1 MFDNIKGIIVQI
13 MGDTSGLDA
22 ALKRTQKKLTST
34 GDAIAGVGKSMTK
47 AFTVPIVAAATVA
60 VSKFAEVDK
69 TMTLVNATMGNS
81 TEEAQMLNRAMKEA
95 AANSTYGMSDA
106 ATAMLNFARAGLS
119 AEEAANTIAP
129 AMNLAAGEGGDLD
142 TVSAGLIA
150 TINGFHGSF
159 DDAARYAD
167 VFANACNNSAL
178 DVNSL
183 SEAMSIAAPIFS
195 TAGYSV
201 EDAALYMGV
210 MANNGIDANKAATSL
225 KTGMA
230 RLVKPAKDGA
240 AWMERLGINIVNA
253 DGSMKDSVTVQNELH
268 EAFAGLSESEQI
280 AAASAIFGKN
290 QMAPWLALINTAPED
305 VNALSEALQTEGTT
319 AEMANAMMGGFGGS
333 LEKLKSSIDVA
344 AVSFGEALAPV
355 ISKVAEAIQG
365 VVTWFN
371 SLDAE
376 QQQMIATI
384 ALVVAAIGPLLIII
398 GSVISAIGT
407 LTPVIAAL
415 AGPIGIII
423 AAIASVVGIVTTLW
437 NTNEEFRNSII
448 GIWEEIKA
456 AWNECVT
463 GIKEALG
470 ELGIN
475 FESSGSLI
483 KGIWTELCNIFAPA
497 IKGAFEI
504 VKNVVKTVLDA
515 VRGIVQTVV
524 KLIQGDWK
532 GAWESMKQTASNLVN
547 NIWNTIKSVFTTI
560 WNYVSGIVGRL
571 KNIFNFNWSLPKI
584 KLPHFSVSDGRTV
597 LGVTLPK
604 ISVEWYR
611 KAYENPYL
619 FTSPT
624 VVGGRGFGDGGG
636 SGEIVYGRDQL
647 MRDIATASQGDITIN
662 VYASDGMDINALADK
677 IQYRLAQVQKQR
689 MSAYA

>member
-22 ALKRTQKKLTST
+22 ALKRTQKKLTKT

-60 VSKFAEVDK
+60 VSKFADVDK

-81 TEEAQMLNRAMKEA
+81 TEEAQLLNRAMKEA
-95 AANSTYGMSDA
+95 AASSTYGMSDA
-106 ATAMLNFARAGLS
+106 ATAMLKFARAGLS

-183 SEAMSIAAPIFS
+183 SEAMSIAAPIFA

-240 AWMERLGINIVNA
+240 TWMERLGINIVNT
-253 DGSMKDSVTVQNELH
+253 DGSMKDSVTVQKELN

-355 ISKVAEAIQG
+355 ISKVAEAIQS

-376 QQQMIATI
+376 QQQTIATI

-398 GSVISAIGT
+398 GSVISAIGA

-423 AAIASVVGIVTTLW
+423 VSISTIVGIITTLW

-448 GIWEEIKA
+448 GIWEEIKT

-463 GIKEALG
+463 GIKEALA

-483 KGIWTELCNIFAPA
+483 KGIWTEFCNMFAPA

-504 VKNVVKTVLDA
+504 VKNIIKTVLDA
-515 VRGIVQTVV
+515 IRGIVQTVV

-532 GAWESMKQTASNLVN
+532 GAWEAMKQTASNLVN

-571 KNIFNFNWSLPKI
+571 KNIFNFNWSLPNI

-611 KAYENPYL
+611 KAYDNPYL

-662 VYASDGMDINALADK
+662 VYASDGMDVNALADK

>member
-22 ALKRTQKKLTST
+22 ALKRTQKKLTKT
-34 GDAIAGVGKSMTK
+34 GDAIAGIGKSMTK

-81 TEEAQMLNRAMKEA
+81 TEEAQLLNRAMKEA

-183 SEAMSIAAPIFS
+183 SEAMSIAAPIFA

-240 AWMERLGINIVNA
+240 TWMERLGINIVNA
-253 DGSMKDSVTVQNELH
+253 DGSMKDSVTVQKELN

-355 ISKVAEAIQG
+355 ISKVAEAIQS

-398 GSVISAIGT
+398 GSVISAIGA

-423 AAIASVVGIVTTLW
+423 ASITAIVGIVTTLW

-448 GIWEEIKA
+448 GIWEEIKT

-463 GIKEALG
+463 GIKEALA

-475 FESSGSLI
+475 FESSGTLI

-560 WNYVSGIVGRL
+560 WNYVSGIVGKL

-611 KAYENPYL
+611 KAYDNPYL

-662 VYASDGMDINALADK
+662 VYASDGMDVNALADK

>member
-22 ALKRTQKKLTST
+22 ALKRTQKKLTKT
-34 GDAIAGVGKSMTK
+34 GDAIAGIGKSMTK

-81 TEEAQMLNRAMKEA
+81 TEEAQLLNRAMKEA

-183 SEAMSIAAPIFS
+183 SEAMSIAAPIFA

-240 AWMERLGINIVNA
+240 TWMERLGINIVNA
-253 DGSMKDSVTVQNELH
+253 DGSMKDSVTVQKELN

-355 ISKVAEAIQG
+355 ISKVAEAIQS

-398 GSVISAIGT
+398 GSVISAIGA

-423 AAIASVVGIVTTLW
+423 ASITAIVGIVTTLW

-448 GIWEEIKA
+448 GIWEEIKT

-463 GIKEALG
+463 GIKEALA

-475 FESSGSLI
+475 FESSGTLI

-560 WNYVSGIVGRL
+560 WNYVSGIVGKL

-611 KAYENPYL
+611 KAYDNPYL

-647 MRDIATASQGDITIN
+647 MRDISAASQGDITIN
-662 VYASDGMDINALADK
+662 VYASDGMDVNALADK

>member
-1 MFDNIKGIIVQI
+1 
-13 MGDTSGLDA
+13 
-22 ALKRTQKKLTST
+22 
-34 GDAIAGVGKSMTK
+34 
-47 AFTVPIVAAATVA
+47 
-60 VSKFAEVDK
+60 
-69 TMTLVNATMGNS
+69 
-81 TEEAQMLNRAMKEA
+81 
-95 AANSTYGMSDA
+95 
-106 ATAMLNFARAGLS
+106 
-119 AEEAANTIAP
+119 
-129 AMNLAAGEGGDLD
+129 
-142 TVSAGLIA
+142 
-150 TINGFHGSF
+150 
-159 DDAARYAD
+159 
-167 VFANACNNSAL
+167 
-178 DVNSL
+178 
-183 SEAMSIAAPIFS
+183 
-195 TAGYSV
+195 
-201 EDAALYMGV
+201 
-210 MANNGIDANKAATSL
+210 
-225 KTGMA
+225 
-230 RLVKPAKDGA
+230 
-240 AWMERLGINIVNA
+240 
-253 DGSMKDSVTVQNELH
+253 
-268 EAFAGLSESEQI
+268 
-280 AAASAIFGKN
+280 
-290 QMAPWLALINTAPED
+290 
-305 VNALSEALQTEGTT
+305 
-319 AEMANAMMGGFGGS
+319 MANAMMGGFGGS

-355 ISKVAEAIQG
+355 ISKVAEAIQS

-398 GSVISAIGT
+398 GSVISAIGA

-423 AAIASVVGIVTTLW
+423 ASITAIVGIVTTLW

-448 GIWEEIKA
+448 GIWEEIKT

-463 GIKEALG
+463 GIKEALA

-475 FESSGSLI
+475 FESSGTLI

-560 WNYVSGIVGRL
+560 WNYVSGIVGKL

-611 KAYENPYL
+611 KAYDNPYL

-647 MRDIATASQGDITIN
+647 MRDISAASQGDITIN
-662 VYASDGMDINALADK
+662 VYASDGMDVNALADK

>member
-1 MFDNIKGIIVQI
+1 MAERIKGLTIQI
-13 MGDTSGLDA
+13 GGDTSGLDA
-22 ALKRTQKKLTST
+22 AIKRTQKTLATTGAKITS
-34 GDAIAGVGKSMTK
+34 VGKTLTK
-47 AFTVPIVAAATVA
+47 AVTLPIVALGTAAVK
-60 VSKFAEVDK
+60 SFADVDK
-69 TMTLVNATMGNS
+69 TMTLVNATMNN
-81 TEEAQMLNRAMKEA
+81 TAEEAQLLNKAMKEA

-106 ATAMLNFARAGLS
+106 AEAMLNFARAGLT

-129 AMNLAAGEGGDLD
+129 AMNLAAGEGGDLN

-159 DDAARYAD
+159 ADATKYAD

-178 DVNSL
+178 DVDSL
-183 SEAMSIAAPIFS
+183 SSAMSVAAPIFS
-195 TAGYSV
+195 AAGYAV

-210 MANNGIDANKAATSL
+210 MANNGIDADKAANSL

-230 RLVKPAKDGA
+230 RLISPAKEGA
-240 AWMERLGINIVNA
+240 TWIARLGINITNA
-253 DGSMKDSVTVQNELH
+253 DGSMKDSVTVQKELN
-268 EAFAGLSESEQI
+268 EAFSGLSESEQI

-290 QMAPWLALINTAPED
+290 QMAPWLALISTAPSD
-305 VNALSEALQTEGTT
+305 VNALNEALQTEGTT
-319 AEMANAMMGGFGGS
+319 AEMANAMMSGFGGS

-344 AVSFGEALAPV
+344 VTSFGEALAPV
-355 ISKVAEAIQG
+355 ISKVAAAIQRL
-365 VVTWFN
+365 VDWFN
-371 SLDAE
+371 SLDTE

-398 GSVISAIGT
+398 GTVISSIST
-407 LTPVIAAL
+407 LLPVIAAL
-415 AGPIGIII
+415 MGPIGAVIGVI
-423 AAIASVVGIVTTLW
+423 AGVVAIVTTLW
-437 NTNEEFRNSII
+437 NTNEDFRNSII

-463 GIKEALG
+463 GIKEALA

-483 KGIWTELCNIFAPA
+483 KGIWTEFCNMFAPA

-515 VRGIVQTVV
+515 IRGIVQTVV

-532 GAWESMKQTASNLVN
+532 GAWEAMKQTASNLVN

-560 WNYVSGIVGRL
+560 WDYISGIVGKL

-584 KLPHFSVSDGRTV
+584 KLPHFKVSDGRTV

-604 ISVEWYR
+604 ISVEWYK
-611 KAYENPYL
+611 KAYDNPYL

-647 MRDIATASQGDITIN
+647 MRDIAAVSQGDITIN
-662 VYASDGMDINALADK
+662 VYASEGMNINQLADK
-677 IQYRLAQVQKQR
+677 IQMRLAQVQKQR

>member
-1 MFDNIKGIIVQI
+1 MAERIKGLTIQI
-13 MGDTSGLDA
+13 GGDTSGLEA
-22 ALKRTQKKLTST
+22 AIKRTQKTLSTTGEKITS
-34 GDAIAGVGKSMTK
+34 AGKSLTK
-47 AFTVPIVAAATVA
+47 AFTVPIVAAATVS
-60 VSKFAEVDK
+60 VKKFAEVDK
-69 TMTLVNATMGNS
+69 TMTLVNATMGNT
-81 TEEAQMLNRAMKEA
+81 TEEAQLLNAAMKKA

-106 ATAMLNFARAGLS
+106 AEAMLNFARAGLT

-129 AMNLAAGEGGDLD
+129 AMNLAAGEGGDLN

-159 DDAARYAD
+159 DEAARYAD

-178 DVNSL
+178 DVDSL
-183 SEAMSIAAPIFS
+183 SGAMSVAAPIFS
-195 TAGYSV
+195 AAGYSV

-210 MANNGIDANKAATSL
+210 MANNGIDADKAANSL

-230 RLVKPAKDGA
+230 RLISPAKQGA
-240 AWMERLGINIVNA
+240 EWMEKLGINITNA
-253 DGSMKDSVTVQNELH
+253 DGSMKDSVTVQKELN
-268 EAFAGLSESEQI
+268 EAFSGLSESEQI

-290 QMAPWLALINTAPED
+290 QMAPWLALINTAPGD
-305 VNALSEALQTEGTT
+305 VNALSEALQNEGTT
-319 AEMANAMMGGFGGS
+319 AEMANAMMSGFGGS

-344 AVSFGEALAPV
+344 ATSFGEALAPI
-355 ISKVAEAIQG
+355 ISKVAAAIQRL
-365 VVTWFN
+365 VDWFN

-398 GSVISAIGT
+398 GTVISSIST
-407 LTPVIAAL
+407 ILPVLAAL
-415 AGPIGIII
+415 TGPIGAII
-423 AAIASVVGIVTTLW
+423 AAIAAIVAIVTTLW
-437 NTNEEFRNSII
+437 NTNEDFRNSII

-547 NIWNTIKSVFTTI
+547 NLWNTIKSVFTTI

-647 MRDIATASQGDITIN
+647 MRDISAASQGDITIN

>member
-22 ALKRTQKKLTST
+22 ALKRTQKKLTKT
-34 GDAIAGVGKSMTK
+34 GDAIAGIGKSMTK

-81 TEEAQMLNRAMKEA
+81 TEEAQLLNRAMKEA

-183 SEAMSIAAPIFS
+183 SEAMSIAAPIFA

-240 AWMERLGINIVNA
+240 TWMERLGINIVNA
-253 DGSMKDSVTVQNELH
+253 DGSMKDSVTVQKELN

-355 ISKVAEAIQG
+355 ISKVAEAIQS

-376 QQQMIATI
+376 QQQTIATI

-423 AAIASVVGIVTTLW
+423 VSISTIVGIITTLW

-448 GIWEEIKA
+448 GIWEEIKT

-463 GIKEALG
+463 GIKEALA

-483 KGIWTELCNIFAPA
+483 KGIWTEFCNMFAPA

-504 VKNVVKTVLDA
+504 VKNIIKTVLDA
-515 VRGIVQTVV
+515 IRGIVQTVV

-532 GAWESMKQTASNLVN
+532 GAWEAMKQTASNLVN

-611 KAYENPYL
+611 KAYDNPYL

-662 VYASDGMDINALADK
+662 VYASDGMDVNALADK

>member
-1 MFDNIKGIIVQI
+1 MFDNIRGIIVQI

-22 ALKRTQKKLTST
+22 ALKRTQKKLTTT

-47 AFTVPIVAAATVA
+47 AFTVPIVAAATVS

-81 TEEAQMLNRAMKEA
+81 TEEAQLLNRAMKEA

-195 TAGYSV
+195 TAGYAV

-240 AWMERLGINIVNA
+240 TWMERLGINIVNA
-253 DGSMKDSVTVQNELH
+253 DGSMKDSVTVQKELH

-355 ISKVAEAIQG
+355 ISKVAEAIQS

-376 QQQMIATI
+376 QQQTIAAI

-398 GSVISAIGT
+398 GSVISAIGA

-423 AAIASVVGIVTTLW
+423 ASIATIVGIITTLW

-448 GIWEEIKA
+448 GIWEEIKT

-483 KGIWTELCNIFAPA
+483 KGIWTEFCNMFAPA

-504 VKNVVKTVLDA
+504 VKNIIKTVLDA
-515 VRGIVQTVV
+515 IRGIVQTVV

-611 KAYENPYL
+611 KAYDNPYL

-662 VYASDGMDINALADK
+662 VYASDGMDVNALADK

>member
-1 MFDNIKGIIVQI
+1 MAERIKGLTIQI
-13 MGDTSGLDA
+13 GGDTSGLEA
-22 ALKRTQKKLTST
+22 AIKRTQKTLSTTGEKITS
-34 GDAIAGVGKSMTK
+34 AGKSLTK
-47 AFTVPIVAAATVA
+47 AFTVPIVAAATVS
-60 VSKFAEVDK
+60 VKKFAEVDK
-69 TMTLVNATMGNS
+69 TMTLVNATMGNT
-81 TEEAQMLNRAMKEA
+81 TEEAQLLNAAMKKA

-106 ATAMLNFARAGLS
+106 AEAMLNFARAGLT

-129 AMNLAAGEGGDLD
+129 AMNLAAGEGGDLN

-159 DDAARYAD
+159 DEAARYAD

-178 DVNSL
+178 DVDSL
-183 SEAMSIAAPIFS
+183 SGAMSVAAPIFS
-195 TAGYSV
+195 AAGYSV

-210 MANNGIDANKAATSL
+210 MANNGIDADKAANSL

-230 RLVKPAKDGA
+230 RLISPAKQGA
-240 AWMERLGINIVNA
+240 EWMEKLGINITNA
-253 DGSMKDSVTVQNELH
+253 DGSMKDSVTVQKELN
-268 EAFAGLSESEQI
+268 EAFSGLSESEQI

-290 QMAPWLALINTAPED
+290 QMAPWLALINTAPGD
-305 VNALSEALQTEGTT
+305 VNALSEALQNEGTT
-319 AEMANAMMGGFGGS
+319 AEMANAMMSGFGGS

-344 AVSFGEALAPV
+344 ATSFGEALAPI
-355 ISKVAEAIQG
+355 ISKVAAAIQRL
-365 VVTWFN
+365 VDWFN

-398 GSVISAIGT
+398 GTVISSIST
-407 LTPVIAAL
+407 ILPVLAAL
-415 AGPIGIII
+415 MGPIGAIIG
-423 AAIASVVGIVTTLW
+423 AIAGVVAIVTTLW
-437 NTNEEFRNSII
+437 NTNEDFRNSII
-448 GIWEEIKA
+448 GIWEEIKT
-456 AWNECVT
+456 AWDECVS
-463 GIKEALG
+463 GIKEALS

-475 FESSGSLI
+475 FESSGSFI
-483 KGIWTELCNIFAPA
+483 KTIWTEFCNMFAPA

-504 VKNVVKTVLDA
+504 VKNVIKTVLDA

-584 KLPHFSVSDGRTV
+584 KLPHFSVTDGRTV

-604 ISVEWYR
+604 ISVEWYK

-619 FTSPT
+619 FTNPT
-624 VVGGRGFGDGGG
+624 VVGGRGFGDGVG
-636 SGEIVYGRDQL
+636 GEIVYGRDQL
-647 MRDIATASQGDITIN
+647 MRDISEASQGDITIN

>member
-69 TMTLVNATMGNS
+69 TMTLVNSTMGNS
-81 TEEAQMLNRAMKEA
+81 TEEAQLLNRAMKEA

-106 ATAMLNFARAGLS
+106 ATAMLNFARAGLT

-183 SEAMSIAAPIFS
+183 SEAMSIAAPIFA

-240 AWMERLGINIVNA
+240 TWMERLGINIVNA
-253 DGSMKDSVTVQNELH
+253 DGSMKDSVTVQKELH

-355 ISKVAEAIQG
+355 ISKVAEAIQS

-398 GSVISAIGT
+398 GSVISAIGA

-423 AAIASVVGIVTTLW
+423 ASITAIVGIITTLW

-448 GIWEEIKA
+448 GIWEEIKT

-463 GIKEALG
+463 GIKEALA

-483 KGIWTELCNIFAPA
+483 KGIWTEFCNMFAPA

-504 VKNVVKTVLDA
+504 VKNIIKTVLDA
-515 VRGIVQTVV
+515 IRGIVQTVV

-532 GAWESMKQTASNLVN
+532 GAWEAMKQTASNLVN

-560 WNYVSGIVGRL
+560 WNYVSGIVGKL

-611 KAYENPYL
+611 KAYDNPYL

-662 VYASDGMDINALADK
+662 VYASDGMDVNALADK

>member
-1 MFDNIKGIIVQI
+1 MAERIKGLTIQI
-13 MGDTSGLDA
+13 GGDTSGLEA
-22 ALKRTQKKLTST
+22 AIKRTQKTLSTTGEKITS
-34 GDAIAGVGKSMTK
+34 AGKSLTK
-47 AFTVPIVAAATVA
+47 AFTVPIVAAATVS
-60 VSKFAEVDK
+60 VKKFAEVDK
-69 TMTLVNATMGNS
+69 TMTLVNATMGNT
-81 TEEAQMLNRAMKEA
+81 TEEAQLLNAAMKKA

-106 ATAMLNFARAGLS
+106 AEAMLNFARAGLT

-129 AMNLAAGEGGDLD
+129 AMALAAGEGGDLN

-159 DDAARYAD
+159 DEAARYAD

-178 DVNSL
+178 DVDSL
-183 SEAMSIAAPIFS
+183 SGAMSVAAPIFS
-195 TAGYSV
+195 AAGYSV

-210 MANNGIDANKAATSL
+210 MANNGIDADKAANSL

-230 RLVKPAKDGA
+230 RLISPAKQGA
-240 AWMERLGINIVNA
+240 EWMKKLGINITNA
-253 DGSMKDSVTVQNELH
+253 DGSMKDSVTVQKELN
-268 EAFAGLSESEQI
+268 EAFSGLSESEQI

-290 QMAPWLALINTAPED
+290 QMAPWLALINTAPGD
-305 VNALSEALQTEGTT
+305 VNALSEALQNEGTT
-319 AEMANAMMGGFGGS
+319 AEMANAMMSGFGGS

-344 AVSFGEALAPV
+344 ATSFGEALAPI
-355 ISKVAEAIQG
+355 ISKVAAAIQRL
-365 VVTWFN
+365 VDWFN
-371 SLDAE
+371 SLDTE

-398 GSVISAIGT
+398 GSVISSIST
-407 LTPVIAAL
+407 ILPVLAAL
-415 AGPIGIII
+415 TGPIGAII
-423 AAIASVVGIVTTLW
+423 AAIAAIVAIVTTLW
-437 NTNEEFRNSII
+437 NTNEDFRNSII

-456 AWNECVT
+456 AWDECVS
-463 GIKEALG
+463 GIKEALS

-475 FESSGSLI
+475 FESSGSFI
-483 KGIWTELCNIFAPA
+483 KTIWTEFCNMFAPA

-504 VKNVVKTVLDA
+504 VKNVIKTVLDA

-560 WNYVSGIVGRL
+560 WNYISGIVGRL

-584 KLPHFSVSDGRTV
+584 KLPHFSVTDGRTV

-604 ISVEWYR
+604 ISVEWYK

-619 FTSPT
+619 FTNPT
-624 VVGGRGFGDGGG
+624 VVGGRGFGDGVG
-636 SGEIVYGRDQL
+636 GEIVYGRDQL
-647 MRDIATASQGDITIN
+647 MRDISEASQGDITIN